1 MTLYHTETGTIDL
14 LEWGDGPDL
23 FVLLHATAA
32 GPQSL
37 AGLAREL
44 ATPSRRIVAPALQ
57 GYGKTD
63 MHAGGDPL
71 DVHAAVAAACLD
83 LFPARSRVLFG
94 HSVGG
99 LIALVAAL
107 LGAPLDALVLYEP
120 IVIGC
125 LRDDDPGDAACK
137 RWDRSVVAA
146 FEQDLTEGRVES
158 AIGTFMA
165 GWSEVVL
172 ADLPE
177 AVRARMV
184 ARFAASAPRIGAE
197 IRAASYRKLPP
208 EALARITQ
216 QVLILQGSASPE
228 VTHRMSA
235 RLCGDLPAGRLVR
248 VPGSRHMGPMQ
259 APAAVAAAIGQG
271 WGDARGAWAPP

>member
-1 MTLYHTETGTIDL
+1 MTIHQTDAGTIDL
-14 LEWGDGPDL
+14 LEWGEGPEL

-37 AGLAREL
+37 GGLAREL
-44 ATPSRRIVAPALQ
+44 ATPGRRVVAPALQ
-57 GYGKTD
+57 GYGKTALQ
-63 MHAGGDPL
+63 AGGDPL
-71 DVHAAVAAACLD
+71 DVHTAVAAACLD
-83 LFPARSRVLFG
+83 LFPAERRVLFG

-99 LIALVAAL
+99 LIALLAAL
-107 LGAPLDALVLYEP
+107 RGTPVDALVLYEP

-125 LRDDDPGDAACK
+125 LRDDDPADAACK

-172 ADLPE
+172 ADLPQ

-184 ARFAASAPRIGAE
+184 ARFGASAPRIGAE
-197 IRAASYRKLPP
+197 IRAASYCPMPP
-208 EALARITQ
+208 EVLARVTQ
-216 QVLILQGSASPE
+216 EVLVLQGSASPE
-228 VTHRMSA
+228 ATHRMSA
-235 RLCGDLPAGRLVR
+235 RLYGDLPAGRWVN
-248 VPGSRHMGPMQ
+248 VPGCRHMGPVQ
-259 APAAVAAAIGQG
+259 APAVVAAAIRQE
-271 WGDARGAWAPP
+271 WRDARG